1 MLSSSLRSPS
11 FPPLEEPLEALL
23 SLPWLEA
30 REAALEALLF
40 FAALLHALALR
51 FWQERGR
58 FAPLLRSF
66 ASSLLALADRLPEPL
81 SSSSPR
87 SLLIASLIEKGEAP
101 APLKKASRSALLKK
115 ASRLGLLR

>member
-30 REAALEALLF
+30 KEAALEALLF

-58 FAPLLRSF
+58 FAPFLRSL
-66 ASSLLALADRLPEPL
+66 ASSLLALADRLPESL
-81 SSSSPR
+81 SSASPR

-101 APLKKASRSALLKK
+101 ASLKKASRSALLKK